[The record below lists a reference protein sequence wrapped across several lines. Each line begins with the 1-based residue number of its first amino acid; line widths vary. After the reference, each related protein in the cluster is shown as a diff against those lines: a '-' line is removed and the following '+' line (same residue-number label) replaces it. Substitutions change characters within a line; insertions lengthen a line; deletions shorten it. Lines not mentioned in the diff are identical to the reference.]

1 MQLQQKEN
9 SPFKV
14 NNCACR
20 AILYND
26 FTIQQELIDCIK
38 DNSTPLKQS
47 S

>member
-9 SPFKV
+9 SPFKLS
-14 NNCACR
+14 NCACR
-20 AILYND
+20 ATLYNY

-38 DNSTPLKQS
+38 DNSAPQKQS